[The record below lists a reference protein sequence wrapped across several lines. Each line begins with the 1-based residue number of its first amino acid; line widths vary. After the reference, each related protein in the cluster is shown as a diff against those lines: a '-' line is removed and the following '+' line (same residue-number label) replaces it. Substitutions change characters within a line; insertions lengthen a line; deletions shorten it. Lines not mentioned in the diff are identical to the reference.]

1 VIVPP
6 VFTAALAAAQF
17 SSGVSL
23 VEVYATVTDGQGQ
36 PVNGLTAADFQVTED
51 GVAQPISTFAAGEF
65 PLSVVVSA
73 LRPDDE
79 VTVLAVGSEIETI
92 TPPVPARVAVATA
105 WDAITPWGSTP
116 LYDVIM
122 KALDIRVS
130 ATRRRALLIVS
141 DGFDRYSDATAAD
154 VVDRARRSN
163 VLAYPIAIGK
173 GRPPAL
179 AELASVTGGHSFT
192 VDDPKKLDAAVG
204 TIAREL
210 RSQYLLG
217 YVPARAPASAAEWR
231 AIDVNVNRAGMR
243 VRARDGYFAR

>member
-1 VIVPP
+1 
-6 VFTAALAAAQF
+6 
-17 SSGVSL
+17 
-23 VEVYATVTDGQGQ
+23 
-36 PVNGLTAADFQVTED
+36 
-51 GVAQPISTFAAGEF
+51 
-65 PLSVVVSA
+65 
-73 LRPDDE
+73 
-79 VTVLAVGSEIETI
+79 VLFRS
-92 TPPVPARVAVATA
+92 
-105 WDAITPWGSTP
+105 
-116 LYDVIM
+116 
-122 KALDIRVS
+122 
-130 ATRRRALLIVS
+130 
-141 DGFDRYSDATAAD
+141 
-154 VVDRARRSN
+154 RARRSN

-231 AIDVNVNRAGMR
+231 AIDVKVHRAGMR